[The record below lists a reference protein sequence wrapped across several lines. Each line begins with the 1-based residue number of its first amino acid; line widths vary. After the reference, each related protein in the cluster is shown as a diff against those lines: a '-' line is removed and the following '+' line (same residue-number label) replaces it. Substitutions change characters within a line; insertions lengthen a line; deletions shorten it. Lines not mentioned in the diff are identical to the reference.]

1 MPEVTVTAIPAFS
14 DNYIWLV
21 SAGGDECAVVDPG
34 DAEPVLGVLAGEHLE
49 LRHVLLTHHHADH
62 TGGVSRLVRATSAQ
76 VCGPADQRIAG
87 IDRTVREGDT
97 VKLPELGLE
106 FEVIE
111 VPGHTASHIAYFGH
125 GCLFCGDTLFS
136 VGCGRLFEGT
146 PEQMQSSLDKL
157 AALPPETQV
166 FCAHEYTLSNCD
178 FARAVEPKNT
188 DLARRASEVEASRAV
203 GRITVPSRLGEE
215 LAVNPFLRTRQPP
228 VVSAAQKHQPGVS
241 AGAETLGVIR
251 RWKDSF

>member
-1 MPEVTVTAIPAFS
+1 MPEVTVTAIPAFT

-34 DAEPVLGVLAGEHLE
+34 DAEPVLQVLAREHLT
-49 LRHVLLTHHHADH
+49 LRHILLTHHHADH
-62 TGGVSRLVRATSAQ
+62 TGGVSRLVRETSAQ
-76 VCGPADQRIAG
+76 VTGPADQRIARV
-87 IDRTVREGDT
+87 DRTVVEGDT
-97 VKLPELGLE
+97 VSLPELELA

-111 VPGHTASHIAYFGH
+111 VPGHTASHIAFFGH
-125 GCLFCGDTLFS
+125 GSLFCGDTLFS

-157 AALPPETQV
+157 AALPPETRV

-178 FARAVEPKNT
+178 FARAVEPENAE
-188 DLARRASEVEASRAV
+188 LARRASEVEASRAV
-203 GRITVPSRLGEE
+203 GRCTVPSRLGEE

-228 VVSAAQKHQPGVS
+228 VVSAAQERQPGVS